1 MSGCFRFV
9 SLGRSISA
17 VAETK
22 SRSLQS
28 YPPANNTPSF
38 IREHLQYLTICNIL
52 APIVRRKHLA
62 SESEHRRSPLLHL
75 RRRCNVLLPISASVA
90 SFSSLISGSA
100 RSCSPLASALS
111 TRRILFRGCKY
122 KGFLREREKAEKNV
136 FHNSV
141 DQPSNPLLESWIPV
155 DFRTCLYRIL
165 RHISSICS
173 FHVSSNLP
181 ESCRT
186 AVSRGLRGLLRLAS
200 LTCAL
205 TEANGVFFCFLFFG
219 NSFDQRMFVSSL
231 KPGIGRL
238 LSFLDSSQHI
248 MRPAKNS
255 SSY

>member
-62 SESEHRRSPLLHL
+62 SESEHRRSLYFISGATATCFCPF
-75 RRRCNVLLPISASVA
+75 LPAVA

-111 TRRILFRGCKY
+111 TRRILFLAGVRILKVFKIFFSRDGK
-122 KGFLREREKAEKNV
+122 KDV

-165 RHISSICS
+165 PHISSVCS

-186 AVSRGLRGLLRLAS
+186 AVEVSDADSSLLRLAS
-200 LTCAL
+200 LPCVLA
-205 TEANGVFFCFLFFG
+205 EANGVFVFCFW
-219 NSFDQRMFVSSL
+219 
-231 KPGIGRL
+231 
-238 LSFLDSSQHI
+238 
-248 MRPAKNS
+248 
-255 SSY
+255 